1 MAVVYRIREY
11 DFFVE
16 GGTVAGHTGLPKPV
30 FCALENFILSSVD
43 SKEDVS
49 RFMEVGFRKGI
60 GKVILAKNYVGVI
73 KIGDGVVIEIL
84 PKIYSLA
91 SGEED
96 EDFAVSRRLLI
107 DMLKTLKNPLYRS
120 IQSADADLSRMDL
133 FEVFIRM
140 FIDEVFSI
148 VKKGLKS
155 GYERRQEN
163 EVILKGKLKF
173 SEQVRYNLIHRERSY
188 IEYDEFSVNRV
199 ENRLL
204 KTVLIYLYRLTTTS
218 RNKRDLR
225 TLSAYFSEIG
235 TSDDYE
241 RDFKNLVTGR
251 ETKHY
256 FRALMWGRIFLK
268 KRNFLP
274 LAGVQVVFSL
284 LFPMEVLFESYVAAK
299 MRKIF
304 TPSYKI
310 LTQDE
315 RYYLFDEPQKFSL
328 RPDIVIEHRETKRV
342 FVLDTKWKVLMLSKP
357 NYAISQADMYQMYVY
372 HKKYRAQQ
380 AILLYPMSKLLETDS
395 LEFVSKD
402 GVVVRVY
409 CLDLCRIEES
419 LRRLEERIEKDI
431 GS

>member
-11 DFFVE
+11 DFFAE
-16 GGTVAGHTGLPKPV
+16 GRTVAGHTGLPEPV
-30 FCALENFILSSVD
+30 FRALEHFILSSVD
-43 SKEDVS
+43 PKEDVS

-73 KIGDGVVIEIL
+73 KVGDGVVIEIL
-84 PKIYSLA
+84 PKIYSLV
-91 SGEED
+91 SGED

-107 DMLKTLKNPLYRS
+107 DMLKTLKTPLYRS
-120 IQSADADLSRMDL
+120 IQSADADLARMDL

-155 GYERRQEN
+155 GYERRQGN
-163 EVILKGKLKF
+163 EVVLKGKLKF
-173 SEQVRYNLIHRERSY
+173 SEQVRYNSIHKERSY
-188 IEYDEFSVNRV
+188 IEYDEFSANRV

-204 KTVLIYLYRLTTTS
+204 KTVLIYLYRLTMSS
-218 RNKRDLR
+218 RNKRDLMS
-225 TLSAYFSEIG
+225 LLAYFSEIG

-241 RDFKNLVTGR
+241 RDFKSLVTGR

-256 FRALMWGRIFLK
+256 SRALMWGRIFLK

-274 LAGVQVVFSL
+274 LAGAQVAFSL
-284 LFPMEVLFESYVAAK
+284 LFPMEVLFESYVAE
-299 MRKIF
+299 KIKKVLE
-304 TPSYKI
+304 PSYKI

-315 RYYLFDEPQKFSL
+315 RYHLFDEPQKFSL
-328 RPDIVIEHRETKRV
+328 RPDIVIEHRETKKV

-372 HKKYRAQQ
+372 HKKYRAEQ
-380 AILLYPMSKLLETDS
+380 AILLYPMSKLFEADS
-395 LEFVSKD
+395 LEFFSKD
-402 GVVVRVY
+402 GVAVGVY

-419 LRRLEERIEKDI
+419 LRRLKEKIEKDI